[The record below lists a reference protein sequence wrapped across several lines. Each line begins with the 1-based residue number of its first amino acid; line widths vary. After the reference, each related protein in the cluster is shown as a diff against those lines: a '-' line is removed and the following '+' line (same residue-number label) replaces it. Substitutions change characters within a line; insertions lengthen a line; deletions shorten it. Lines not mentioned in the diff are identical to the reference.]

1 LIRSLKAA
9 KSQQQLSQTAI
20 FKKEKAIAI
29 QISLEQICLL
39 LISEKRKSE
48 KKRALPVPSPEANSV

>member
-48 KKRALPVPSPEANSV
+48 KKKGSTSTQPRS